1 MIAEQIMKRDVITV
15 TKNDS
20 IETAVRKMKAYHIR
34 HLPVTDEDLHVT
46 GIVTDR
52 DIKQAGPGSSFEQ
65 EDRGAFLT
73 NKVETIMKRNVICAH
88 PLDFVEEISATFY
101 EHGIGCLPITV
112 NNKLTGILTKTDV
125 LRTFVSLTGAAQPG
139 SQVEILVTDMTQSL
153 ADLSCMCRD
162 LQLQILS
169 VLVYPHDSAG
179 SNILV
184 FRVKTMNPLPFI
196 RAVHEAGYNVLW
208 PKHLRDQS

>member
-15 TKNDS
+15 SKHDS
-20 IETAVRKMKAYHIR
+20 VETAVRKMKVYHIR
-34 HLPVTDEDLHVT
+34 HLPVIDDKLHVT

-52 DIKQAGPGSSFEQ
+52 DIKQAGPGSFEQ
-65 EDRGAFLT
+65 NERGAFLT

-88 PLDFVEEISATFY
+88 PLDFVEEISASFY

-112 NNKLTGILTKTDV
+112 NHKLTGILTKTDV

-139 SQVEILVTDMTQSL
+139 SQVEILVTDMTKSL

-208 PKHLRDQS
+208 PKHLRDQP

>member
-15 TKNDS
+15 SKHDS
-20 IETAVRKMKAYHIR
+20 IETAVRKMKVYHIR
-34 HLPVTDEDLHVT
+34 HLPVIDDELHVI

-52 DIKQAGPGSSFEQ
+52 DIKQAGPGSFEQ
-65 EDRGAFLT
+65 KERGAFLT

-88 PLDFVEEISATFY
+88 PLDFVEEISASFY

-112 NNKLTGILTKTDV
+112 NHKLTGILTKTDV
-125 LRTFVSLTGAAQPG
+125 LRTFVSLTGAGQPG
-139 SQVEILVTDMTQSL
+139 SQVEILVTDMTKSL

-208 PKHLRDQS
+208 PKHLRDQP

>member
-15 TKNDS
+15 SKHDS
-20 IETAVRKMKAYHIR
+20 IETAVRKMKTYHIR
-34 HLPVTDEDLHVT
+34 HLPVIDDELHVI

-52 DIKQAGPGSSFEQ
+52 DIKQAGPGSFEQ
-65 EDRGAFLT
+65 KERGAFLT

-88 PLDFVEEISATFY
+88 PLDFVEEISASFY

-112 NNKLTGILTKTDV
+112 NHKLTGILTKTDV

-139 SQVEILVTDMTQSL
+139 SQVEILVTDMTKSL

-208 PKHLRDQS
+208 PKHSRDQP

>member
-1 MIAEQIMKRDVITV
+1 MIAEQIMKRDVI
-15 TKNDS
+15 
-20 IETAVRKMKAYHIR
+20 
-34 HLPVTDEDLHVT
+34 

-52 DIKQAGPGSSFEQ
+52 DIKQAGPGSFEQ
-65 EDRGAFLT
+65 KERGAFLT

-88 PLDFVEEISATFY
+88 PLDFVEEISASFY

-112 NNKLTGILTKTDV
+112 NHKLTGILTKTDV

-139 SQVEILVTDMTQSL
+139 SQVEILVTDMTKSL

-169 VLVYPHDSAG
+169 VLVYPHESAG

-196 RAVHEAGYNVLW
+196 RAVQEAGYNVLW
-208 PKHLRDQS
+208 PKHLRDQP

>member
-15 TKNDS
+15 SKHDS
-20 IETAVRKMKAYHIR
+20 IETAVRKMKVYHIR
-34 HLPVTDEDLHVT
+34 HLPVIDDELHVT

-52 DIKQAGPGSSFEQ
+52 DIKQAGPGSFEQ
-65 EDRGAFLT
+65 KERSAFLT

-88 PLDFVEEISATFY
+88 PLDFVEEISASFY

-112 NNKLTGILTKTDV
+112 NHKLTGILTKTDV

-139 SQVEILVTDMTQSL
+139 SQVEILVTDMTKSL

-196 RAVHEAGYNVLW
+196 RAVQEAGYNVLW
-208 PKHLRDQS
+208 PKHLRDQP